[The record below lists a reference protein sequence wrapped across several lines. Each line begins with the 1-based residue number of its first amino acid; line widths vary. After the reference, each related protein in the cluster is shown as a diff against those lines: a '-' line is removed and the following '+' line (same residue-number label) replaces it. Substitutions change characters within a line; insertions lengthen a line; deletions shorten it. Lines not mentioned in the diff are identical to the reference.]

1 VGIGTRR
8 SGLEFYG
15 TWAQVKERRTKGLGT
30 KKTLVCCYFPFPRC
44 ETKGQFSET
53 SFFFSAHLC
62 SDSFYAFRRTLDPS
76 LLSSD
81 VAKKSEC
88 SHLRPPTLCISLKL
102 LECRFRNPAWAGSG
116 HRGAAFNSHRGAK
129 VRCGS
134 AVRCVTRRQGSIMG
148 FGFDFSDKVQYR
160 MNAMALGVFT
170 VSHARGMFLRPGQAV
185 GVEKCIA

>member
-1 VGIGTRR
+1 MFAAIFRFR
-8 SGLEFYG
+8 E
-15 TWAQVKERRTKGLGT
+15 
-30 KKTLVCCYFPFPRC
+30 C

-102 LECRFRNPAWAGSG
+102 LECRFSAKGWADSG

-134 AVRCVTRRQGSIMG
+134 AVRCVTRRQGIITG
-148 FGFDFSDKVQYR
+148 FGFGFSDKVQYR
-160 MNAMALGVFT
+160 MPWLLEFSPFLTRVACSFARAKPWEWRS
-170 VSHARGMFLRPGQAV
+170 VSHDTST
-185 GVEKCIA
+185 KTKI